1 MSDNMKNPA
10 VEQEQNGG
18 IDELVVAAF
27 GAEAAGVD
35 PRAQE
40 KIRRDDAGR
49 AGFDGLMAMLEKE
62 AEEHYGKAEKLT
74 RREAKA
80 SLAIGGLCALG
91 VVSLIGA
98 AVSGVWVPVA
108 VGLGVCLSGAAGIL
122 AYRGM
127 VVMLG

>member
-1 MSDNMKNPA
+1 MSENMKNPA
-10 VEQEQNGG
+10 VEQETNGG

-27 GAEAAGVD
+27 GEQAAGVD
-35 PRAQE
+35 PRAQVE
-40 KIRRDDAGR
+40 NRRDDAGR
-49 AGFDGLMAMLEKE
+49 AGVDGLMAVFEQE
-62 AEEHYGKAEKLT
+62 AKAHNAMVDKRL

-80 SLAIGGLCALG
+80 SLAVGGLCGLG

-122 AYRGM
+122 VYRGM